1 MLEHIKKIRI
11 KFLGARL
18 IKTGIAVYLAAFL
31 CHLAGLPPAFSVITA
46 IVTLEPT
53 AASSIRKGVKR
64 FPATLIGAALAVTAV
79 SIFGQSA
86 AAYAVAAVFTIY
98 ACNLLHLEV
107 GTLVA
112 TLTAVAMIPV
122 TEGAYFISFV
132 ERAGTTSIGL
142 VVSALVNF
150 SILHPRFS
158 ELIAAKNNKI
168 IDEITT
174 ILEKRAH
181 ELCINKPA
189 TKATRQRF
197 QQLQKDIDRAMDLV
211 YYQREEWKYHRY
223 STQYIDYFTYENRR
237 LEALE
242 RIVYHIN
249 SLFMLKEVDQ
259 SFHEG
264 EKELCDRGFRS
275 IITVLHHPEHYIPEE
290 HYQMIADIDHHFW
303 HIQEIHPDMI
313 SYRYH
318 HQFSKEIIV
327 FYVILSIHDRLEDI
341 EQLYKRH
348 KKKHGPSS

>member
-1 MLEHIKKIRI
+1 MFTKIKAKRF

-18 IKTGIAVYLAAFL
+18 IKTGIAVYVAAFI
-31 CHLAGLPPAFSVITA
+31 CHWAGLPAAFAVITA

-53 AASSIRKGVKR
+53 AAASIRKGIKR

-79 SIFGQSA
+79 SIFGHNA
-86 AAYAVAAVFTIY
+86 AAYAIAAVFTIY

-122 TEGAYFISFV
+122 TEGAYFLSFV
-132 ERAGTTSIGL
+132 ERAGTTTIGL
-142 VVSALVNF
+142 AVSAMVNF

-158 ELIAAKNNKI
+158 ELISAKNTKI

-174 ILEKRAH
+174 VLEKRTE
-181 ELCINKPA
+181 ELCQDKPA
-189 TKATRQRF
+189 SKSTRQRF
-197 QQLQKDIDRAMDLV
+197 QQLQKNIDRAMDLV

-223 STQYIDYFTYENRR
+223 SAKYIDYFTYENRR

-249 SLFMLKEVDQ
+249 SLFMLREVDDT
-259 SFHEG
+259 FHYG
-264 EKELCDRGFRS
+264 EKELCMRGFQS
-275 IITVLHHPEHYIPEE
+275 IITVLNHPEHHIPKE
-290 HYQMIADIDHHFW
+290 HHELVSEVDHHFW
-303 HIQEIHPDMI
+303 HIQETHPDMI

-327 FYVILSIHDRLEDI
+327 FYVILSIHDRLEDM
-341 EQLYKRH
+341 EQLHQRH
-348 KKKHGPSS
+348 QKKHSLP